1 MARTASD
8 DAGGNSNPNSAL
20 QNQRAGEIG
29 GSKPQAST
37 TIVPTYAPPVM
48 APSASYTTSG
58 TASTGPG
65 SAISYAPVAP
75 APVVQKPAASAAPT
89 AFLQVGGVDMSRVSS
104 GRPGGGN
111 DVVIKPGGGMTTAGG
126 TPVANPPVQQVSNP
140 PVAQTPERKKDDGS
154 NGGNVTPA
162 AQLPEAM
169 AGALKGIGSAAL
181 KSIGDYYTMV
191 YAQLNSLI
199 EQTGNMWEL
208 DPNTPL
214 DPDTRMPKFIQ
225 SKGADGNPIPTSKS
239 KLSAAEIAKLT
250 AETAVQQ
257 SIATGKYKDPV
268 TGQWQD
274 LPDTVLKKAQ
284 ANLAEY
290 QASKTEAEKEFLKGP
305 QTALTNAETAY
316 KNQQTT
322 DLQQRLILDKQKA
335 LADAVAD
342 PRRSVEA
349 AMMMQL
355 YGNNVLQNMQ
365 GQQVPST
372 QGMQGQNYGAQ
383 GVPSNFVG
391 ASTMDVKG
399 NYSPG
404 QGAWLGQTPPPAGQE
419 GQSMAPGFVGQT
431 GLGPVTK
438 EPGGVPAQNQMY
450 GQSTMGQ
457 YEAFRA
463 RQGQPQPNYATTN
476 NADQM
481 MYAGGSPNFDE
492 NTGKYRAAVMPQ
504 DQMTYASGANQV
516 PNNFVGGTMPSVDAS
531 YGAGGYSLDQI
542 NKAKQA
548 TPYAVNANLNAAL
561 QGQYVPGAGLKSGGM
576 SQVTS
581 IAGATPSFG
590 SYAKINPVSLRNMND
605 DTRGRYESLAL
616 SNEGLDKGALA
627 RQNSMALP
635 GTSMR
640 Y

>member
-1 MARTASD
+1 
-8 DAGGNSNPNSAL
+8 
-20 QNQRAGEIG
+20 
-29 GSKPQAST
+29 
-37 TIVPTYAPPVM
+37 
-48 APSASYTTSG
+48 
-58 TASTGPG
+58 
-65 SAISYAPVAP
+65 
-75 APVVQKPAASAAPT
+75 
-89 AFLQVGGVDMSRVSS
+89 
-104 GRPGGGN
+104 
-111 DVVIKPGGGMTTAGG
+111 
-126 TPVANPPVQQVSNP
+126 
-140 PVAQTPERKKDDGS
+140 
-154 NGGNVTPA
+154 
-162 AQLPEAM
+162 
-169 AGALKGIGSAAL
+169 
-181 KSIGDYYTMV
+181 
-191 YAQLNSLI
+191 
-199 EQTGNMWEL
+199 
-208 DPNTPL
+208 
-214 DPDTRMPKFIQ
+214 
-225 SKGADGNPIPTSKS
+225 
-239 KLSAAEIAKLT
+239 
-250 AETAVQQ
+250 
-257 SIATGKYKDPV
+257 
-268 TGQWQD
+268 
-274 LPDTVLKKAQ
+274 
-284 ANLAEY
+284 
-290 QASKTEAEKEFLKGP
+290 
-305 QTALTNAETAY
+305 
-316 KNQQTT
+316 
-322 DLQQRLILDKQKA
+322 
-335 LADAVAD
+335 
-342 PRRSVEA
+342 
-349 AMMMQL
+349 
-355 YGNNVLQNMQ
+355 
-365 GQQVPST
+365 
-372 QGMQGQNYGAQ
+372 
-383 GVPSNFVG
+383 
-391 ASTMDVKG
+391 
-399 NYSPG
+399 
-404 QGAWLGQTPPPAGQE
+404 
-419 GQSMAPGFVGQT
+419 MAPGFVGQT

-581 IAGATPSFG
+581 IAGARPSFG

-627 RQNSMALP
+627 RQNAMALP

>member
-1 MARTASD
+1 MARAGRD

-65 SAISYAPVAP
+65 SAISYAPVVP

-89 AFLQVGGVDMSRVSS
+89 AFLQVGGVDMSKVSS

-111 DVVIKPGGGMTTAGG
+111 DVVVKPGGVTTTAGG
-126 TPVANPPVQQVSNP
+126 TPVANPPVQQVNNP
-140 PVAQTPERKKDDGS
+140 PVQTQTQQQTGGGS
-154 NGGNVTPA
+154 TGTAPA

-274 LPDTVLKKAQ
+274 LPESVLKKAQ
-284 ANLAEY
+284 ANLANY

-316 KNQQTT
+316 KNQQTA

-365 GQQVPST
+365 GQQVPGT

-391 ASTMDVKG
+391 SQDQGLNRIGRAIR
-399 NYSPG
+399 PG
-404 QGAWLGQTPPPAGQE
+404 ESNQVNFMQGAPPPMPTQPGTG

-438 EPGGVPAQNQMY
+438 DPGGVPAQNQMY

-457 YEAFRA
+457 YEAYRA
-463 RQGQPQPNYATTN
+463 RQGAQQPTGAQQATGGQ
-476 NADQM
+476 DQM
-481 MYAGGSPNFDE
+481 VYAGGTPNFNE
-492 NTGKYRAAVMPQ
+492 NTG
-504 DQMTYASGANQV
+504 TYTTQNLKQV
-516 PNNFVGGTMPSVDAS
+516 PNNFVGGNMPSIDAS

-542 NKAKQA
+542 NQAKQA

-581 IAGATPSFG
+581 IAGARPSFG

-627 RQNSMALP
+627 RQNAMALP

>member
-1 MARTASD
+1 MISSGR
-8 DAGGNSNPNSAL
+8 AGGGNV
-20 QNQRAGEIG
+20 Q
-29 GSKPQAST
+29 
-37 TIVPTYAPPVM
+37 
-48 APSASYTTSG
+48 
-58 TASTGPG
+58 
-65 SAISYAPVAP
+65 APVVQ
-75 APVVQKPAASAAPT
+75 APVVQKPAAPAVSTAPT
-89 AFLQVGGVDMSRVSS
+89 AFLQVGGVDMSKVSS

-111 DVVIKPGGGMTTAGG
+111 DVVVKPGGVTTTAGG
-126 TPVANPPVQQVSNP
+126 TPVANPPVQQVNNP
-140 PVAQTPERKKDDGS
+140 PVQTQSQQQTGGGS
-154 NGGNVTPA
+154 TGTA
-162 AQLPEAM
+162 AQLPEEM

-181 KSIGDYYTMV
+181 KSIGDYYSMV

-214 DPDTRMPKFIQ
+214 DPNTRMPKFIQ
-225 SKGADGNPIPTSKS
+225 SKGADGKPVPTSKS

-250 AETAVQQ
+250 AEAAVQT
-257 SIATGKYKDPV
+257 SIATGKYQDPV

-322 DLQQRLILDKQKA
+322 DLQQRLTLDKQKA

-365 GQQVPST
+365 GQQVPGT

-383 GVPSNFVG
+383 GVPRNFVG
-391 ASTMDVKG
+391 
-399 NYSPG
+399 SPDQMARIG
-404 QGAWLGQTPPPAGQE
+404 EAVTTGRNMGGFLQDQATPPPAGQE
-419 GQSMAPGFVGQT
+419 GQAMAPGFVGKT

-463 RQGQPQPNYATTN
+463 RQGQPQPNNPTTD
-476 NADQM
+476 NADTM
-481 MYAGGSPNFDE
+481 MYASGGRGGFNE
-492 NTGKYRAAVMPQ
+492 NTGAYGAQSNQVRAAVMPQ
-504 DQMTYASGANQV
+504 DQMMYASGANQV

>member
-1 MARTASD
+1 
-8 DAGGNSNPNSAL
+8 
-20 QNQRAGEIG
+20 
-29 GSKPQAST
+29 
-37 TIVPTYAPPVM
+37 
-48 APSASYTTSG
+48 
-58 TASTGPG
+58 
-65 SAISYAPVAP
+65 
-75 APVVQKPAASAAPT
+75 
-89 AFLQVGGVDMSRVSS
+89 
-104 GRPGGGN
+104 
-111 DVVIKPGGGMTTAGG
+111 
-126 TPVANPPVQQVSNP
+126 
-140 PVAQTPERKKDDGS
+140 
-154 NGGNVTPA
+154 
-162 AQLPEAM
+162 M

-181 KSIGDYYTMV
+181 KSIGDYYSMV

-214 DPDTRMPKFIQ
+214 DPNTRMPKFIQ

-274 LPDTVLKKAQ
+274 LPESVLKKAQ
-284 ANLAEY
+284 ANLANY

-365 GQQVPST
+365 GQQVPGT
-372 QGMQGQNYGAQ
+372 QGMQGQNDGAQ

-391 ASTMDVKG
+391 SQD
-399 NYSPG
+399 
-404 QGAWLGQTPPPAGQE
+404 QGVNRIGRAITPETRNEVNLMQGTIPPLPPQAATG

-627 RQNSMALP
+627 RQNAMALP

>member
-1 MARTASD
+1 MARTGKD

-48 APSASYTTSG
+48 NPSASYTTSG

-65 SAISYAPVAP
+65 SAISYAPVVA
-75 APVVQKPAASAAPT
+75 APVAQNPAASAAPT
-89 AFLQVGGVDMSRVSS
+89 AFLQVGGVDMSKVSS

-111 DVVIKPGGGMTTAGG
+111 DVVVKPGGGTTTAGG
-126 TPVANPPVQQVSNP
+126 TPVANPPVQQVNNP
-140 PVAQTPERKKDDGS
+140 PVQTQTQQQTGGGS
-154 NGGNVTPA
+154 TGTAPA
-162 AQLPEAM
+162 AQLPEEM

-214 DPDTRMPKFIQ
+214 DPNTRMPRFIQ
-225 SKGADGNPIPTSKS
+225 SKGADGQPIPTSKS
-239 KLSAAEIAKLT
+239 KLSAAEVAKLT
-250 AETAVQQ
+250 AEAAVQT

-284 ANLAEY
+284 ANLANY

-365 GQQVPST
+365 GQQVPGT

-391 ASTMDVKG
+391 SQDQGVNRIGRAIK
-399 NYSPG
+399 PG
-404 QGAWLGQTPPPAGQE
+404 ESNQINLMQGTTPPLPTQPGAG
-419 GQSMAPGFVGQT
+419 GQAMAPGFVGQT
-431 GLGPVTK
+431 G
-438 EPGGVPAQNQMY
+438 
-450 GQSTMGQ
+450 
-457 YEAFRA
+457 
-463 RQGQPQPNYATTN
+463 PQPTGPQ
-476 NADQM
+476 DQM
-481 MYAGGSPNFDE
+481 MYAGGSRNFNE
-492 NTGKYRAAVMPQ
+492 NAGKYGTQPNQVRAAVIPQ
-504 DQMTYASGANQV
+504 DQMVYAGGSRNFNENTGTRTTQDLKQV
-516 PNNFVGGTMPSVDAS
+516 PNNFVGGTMPSIDAS

-542 NKAKQA
+542 NQAKQA

-627 RQNSMALP
+627 RQNAMALP

>member
-1 MARTASD
+1 MGVDGTRGSSV
-8 DAGGNSNPNSAL
+8 GN
-20 QNQRAGEIG
+20 
-29 GSKPQAST
+29 
-37 TIVPTYAPPVM
+37 PV
-48 APSASYTTSG
+48 
-58 TASTGPG
+58 
-65 SAISYAPVAP
+65 VQ
-75 APVVQKPAASAAPT
+75 APVVQKPAVQAAPT
-89 AFLQVGGVDMSRVSS
+89 AFLQVGGVDMSKVSS
-104 GRPGGGN
+104 GRAGGGN
-111 DVVIKPGGGMTTAGG
+111 DVVAKPGGVTTTAGG
-126 TPVANPPVQQVSNP
+126 TPVANPPVQQVNNP
-140 PVAQTPERKKDDGS
+140 PVQTQSQQQTGGGS
-154 NGGNVTPA
+154 TGTAPA
-162 AQLPEAM
+162 AQLPEEM

-181 KSIGDYYTMV
+181 KSIGDYYSMV

-214 DPDTRMPKFIQ
+214 DPNTRMPKFIQ
-225 SKGADGNPIPTSKS
+225 SKGADGKPVPTSKS
-239 KLSAAEIAKLT
+239 KLSAAEVAKLT
-250 AETAVQQ
+250 AEAAVQT
-257 SIATGKYKDPV
+257 SIATGKYQDPV

-322 DLQQRLILDKQKA
+322 DLQQRLTLDKQKA

-365 GQQVPST
+365 GQQVPGT

-383 GVPSNFVG
+383 GVPRNFVG
-391 ASTMDVKG
+391 ASTMDAKG

-419 GQSMAPGFVGQT
+419 GQSMAPGFVGKT
-431 GLGPVTK
+431 GLGPVSK

-463 RQGQPQPNYATTN
+463 RQGQSAGAQQATGGQ
-476 NADQM
+476 DQM
-481 MYAGGSPNFDE
+481 IYAGGGRGGFNE
-492 NTGKYRAAVMPQ
+492 NTGAYGAQSNQVRAAVMPQ
-504 DQMTYASGANQV
+504 DQMVHALGANQV

-542 NKAKQA
+542 NQAKQA

-627 RQNSMALP
+627 RQNAMALP